1 MVSQRFRTLGCP
13 PAVGP
18 AKQSKILGPF
28 RRGVSRF
35 RRFAFRVL
43 GTPFEIGDVK
53 ELETSQAV
61 NKCCRDTWR
70 SIAKGQGVA
79 HISFT
84 SSEFSSGFS

>member
-35 RRFAFRVL
+35 RRFAFRVSL
-43 GTPFEIGDVK
+43 SRFRYTQLTVCLAWHE
-53 ELETSQAV
+53 Q
-61 NKCCRDTWR
+61 
-70 SIAKGQGVA
+70 
-79 HISFT
+79 
-84 SSEFSSGFS
+84 SSYAAMLNDM